1 MKDIIKK
8 ILLIILG
15 TYLMCVGVNLFLL
28 SNELTTGGATGIAT
42 ITYYLFN
49 IPISVMVALI
59 NIPLFIIAVFKLGI
73 KFCVRSIFATGMFT
87 LFLEIVDFSNI
98 LKDTSTDLIISSIFG
113 GIFVG
118 FGISLVF
125 KAGASTGGTDLVAQI
140 LRNRKNSRLNIS
152 TTILMIDSLILL
164 ALLLAFRNLNNVLY
178 SIIAIYIQNKI
189 IDLVFDGINFS
200 RIVNIVTN
208 RNNNMI
214 KDINEKLQRG
224 VTVYPCVGGYTNENK
239 INVTCVINLY
249 EMSKLKAIILENDPN
264 AFTYITSA
272 NEVYGNGF
280 KKYRGEI

>member
-1 MKDIIKK
+1 MKNIIKE
-8 ILLIILG
+8 IILIITG
-15 TYLMCVGVNLFLL
+15 TFIMTIGINLFLL

-49 IPISVMVALI
+49 MPVGLMVLMI
-59 NIPLFIIAVFKLGI
+59 NIPLFIIAIFKLGI
-73 KFCVRSIFATGMFT
+73 RFCIRSIFATGMFT
-87 LFLEIVDFSNI
+87 VFLDIIQFESWLN
-98 LKDTSTDLIISSIFG
+98 LTSTDLIISSIFG

-118 FGISLVF
+118 LGISLVF
-125 KAGASTGGTDLVAQI
+125 KAGASTGGSDLVAQI
-140 LRNRKNSRLNIS
+140 LSNRKGVKLNIS
-152 TTILMIDSLILL
+152 SIMLIIDSIILL
-164 ALLLAFRNLNNVLY
+164 MLLIAFKNLNNVLY

-200 RIVNIVTN
+200 RIANIITDG
-208 RNNNMI
+208 NNNII

-224 VTVYPCVGGYTNENK
+224 VTVYEATGGYTGDKK

-249 EMSKLKAIILENDPN
+249 EMGKLKSIITDNDKE

-280 KKYRGEI
+280 KKYKGEK

>member
-1 MKDIIKK
+1 MKNIIKE
-8 ILLIILG
+8 IILIITG
-15 TYLMCVGVNLFLL
+15 TLIMAIGINLFLL

-49 IPISVMVALI
+49 MPVGLMVLLI

-73 KFCVRSIFATGMFT
+73 RFCIRSIFATAIFT
-87 LFLEIVDFSNI
+87 LFLDVVQFTAWLN
-98 LKDTSTDLIISSIFG
+98 LTSTDLIISSIFG

-118 FGISLVF
+118 LGISLVF
-125 KAGASTGGTDLVAQI
+125 KAGASTGGSDLVAQI
-140 LRNRKNSRLNIS
+140 LSNRKGVKLNIS
-152 TTILMIDSLILL
+152 SIMLIIDSIILL
-164 ALLLAFRNLNNVLY
+164 MLLIAFKNLNNVLY

-200 RIVNIVTN
+200 RIANIVTDG
-208 RNNNMI
+208 NNNII

-224 VTVYPCVGGYTNENK
+224 VTVYEATGGYTGDKK

-249 EMSKLKAIILENDPN
+249 EMGKLKSIITDNDKD

-280 KKYRGEI
+280 KKYKGEK